1 MPYLSATATSAGE
14 SAGFVDIVVTL
25 DTPSTNSVSVTYDA
39 LNATANYHSS
49 TPDFQRVNG
58 TLVFAP
64 GETSKTVRV
73 NVVNNTLVESTELL
87 WFELSAPVN
96 ATVVQRL
103 TPVLL
108 VDNDATAGT
117 PAISVSDALV
127 DETARTAS
135 FFVTLNK
142 PSTLPVGVNF
152 ATAAHTDANTTA
164 TAGSDFGAA
173 SGLLSF
179 APGEVV
185 KTVTVPIINDSAQEL
200 DEYFTVQLSNPSNG
214 ALADASGLGNIAA
227 NDAPPAGAPYVTAR
241 ALVTDETSAL
251 QYVVIELSA
260 PSTNEVRID
269 FDIQN
274 GSANYHSSVPDFQR
288 VNGTLVFA
296 PGVTA
301 MTVAMPVIGDTA
313 AEGTELA
320 WVVLDTPVNASVPQR
335 LTPIFFFDNDATAG
349 VPALSVSDPVV
360 DEGAGRATFVVWMN
374 KPSIATVTVGY
385 ATADETTSTGG
396 DYRAATGML
405 TFAPG
410 EVVKTVTVDLVNDG
424 AAEQDEFFT
433 LKLINPGNATLA
445 DDAGRATI
453 GANDAAPAGMP
464 IVFVRPVAADE
475 SMAAQQVV
483 VQLSAPSGNE
493 VRVNFDMQNAT
504 GNYHSSIPDFQ
515 RHNGTLVFAP
525 GETTKVVNMPIT
537 GNTLA
542 EARELVWFVLDTPV
556 NAVVPQQLW
565 PVWLHDN
572 DGTAGT
578 PVASVTD
585 AVVDERAGYATF
597 FVSLD
602 RPATNLVSV
611 AWATADETTGAG
623 ADYRAASGTLQFA
636 PGETVKAVTID
647 IHDDGIAEPDEY
659 FRLQLGATSGA
670 TLGDAVG
677 GAVIGRND
685 TALVSRPQVNATPL
699 TIGEA
704 DTAASF
710 MIQLSAPSMNEVRV
724 NFDFANGTANY
735 HSSLPDF
742 QRHNGTLVFAPGETT
757 KVVVAPLTDDTSAE
771 GLETFSLNLSTPV
784 NATIG
789 QAQVSVTLVDDD
801 SGAKVFSGGFG
812 NDQYTVTSALD
823 RIAESPRGGTD
834 TVRSS
839 VSYTLPDNVERLV
852 LTGSATNGIGNA
864 AHNVFRG
871 NAGNNTFDGGAG
883 VDTAVFSGPR
893 ASYSYGGSTE
903 QRTVTGGGEGSDTLY
918 SIERLQF
925 SDTVLAGDTSPGQ
938 NTYLVYAMLN
948 AGFDSTP
955 LLSELSR
962 WVAYLDRQGS
972 TLELAQAM
980 ISYYAPGVP
989 DDALVAHLWST
1000 IVETPIPLDALML
1013 YSGLVADGTFTQA
1026 SLLDLVAT
1034 LDLNTVEIAGIV
1046 GQPVVLDPAF
1056 FAVPG

>member
-1 MPYLSATATSAGE
+1 MPYISAIATAAGE
-14 SAGFVDIVVTL
+14 SAGFVDVVVTL
-25 DTPSTNSVSVTYDA
+25 DAPSTNSISVSYDTQ
-39 LNATANYHSS
+39 NATANYHSS
-49 TPDFQRVNG
+49 QPDFQRVNG

-73 NVVNNTLVESTELL
+73 NVVANTLLENTELF

-96 ATVVQRL
+96 ATIVRRL

-108 VDNDATAGT
+108 VDNDSTAGT
-117 PAISVSDALV
+117 PAITVGDAIV
-127 DETARTAS
+127 DESARTAS
-135 FFVTLNK
+135 FLVTLNK
-142 PSTLPVGVNF
+142 PSTVPVSASY
-152 ATAAHTDANTTA
+152 ATAAGTA
-164 TAGSDFGAA
+164 TEGNDFTAA

-185 KTVTVPIINDSAQEL
+185 KVVTVPITDDSEHEL
-200 DEYFTVQLSNPSNG
+200 DEYFTLQLSNAGNA
-214 ALADASGLGNIAA
+214 ALADASGLATIVA
-227 NDAPPAGAPYVTAR
+227 NDAPPTGAPYVTAR
-241 ALVTDETSAL
+241 PLVTDETAAL

-274 GSANYHSSVPDFQR
+274 GTANYHSSVPDFQR

-301 MTVAMPVIGDTA
+301 MTVAMPVIGDST
-313 AEGTELA
+313 AEGPELA

-335 LTPIFFFDNDATAG
+335 LTPIFFVDNDATAG
-349 VPALSVSDPVV
+349 VPAISVSDPVV
-360 DEGAGRATFVVWMN
+360 DEGAGRATFMVWLN

-385 ATADETTSTGG
+385 ATADETTSAGI
-396 DYRAATGML
+396 DYRPATGTL
-405 TFAPG
+405 SFAPG
-410 EVVKTVTVDLVNDG
+410 EVVKTVIVDLVNDADTEG
-424 AAEQDEFFT
+424 DEFFT
-433 LKLINPGNATLA
+433 LLLSNPGNATLA
-445 DDAGRATI
+445 ENAGRAQV
-453 GANDAAPAGMP
+453 GASDAAPAASP
-464 IVFVRPVAADE
+464 YVFVRAAAADE
-475 SMAAQQVV
+475 SMGSQQIV
-483 VQLSAPSGNE
+483 VQLSAPSTNE
-493 VRVNFDMQNAT
+493 VRINFDMANAT
-504 GNYHSSIPDFQ
+504 GNYHSSVPDFQ
-515 RHNGTLVFAP
+515 RHNGTLIFAP
-525 GETTKVVNMPIT
+525 GETTKVVTLPVIN
-537 GNTLA
+537 NTTA
-542 EARELVWFVLDTPV
+542 EARELVWFELGTPV
-556 NAVVPQQLW
+556 NAVVPQRLW

-572 DGTAGT
+572 DAIAGT
-578 PVASVTD
+578 PVASVSD
-585 AVVDERAGYATF
+585 AAVDERGGYATF

-602 RPATNLVSV
+602 RPSTSLVSV
-611 AWATADETTGAG
+611 AYASVDETALAG

-636 PGETVKAVTID
+636 PGETVKAVQVD
-647 IHDDGIAEPDEY
+647 IHDDGIAEPDEF
-659 FRLQLGATSGA
+659 FRLQLGATDGA

-677 GAVIGRND
+677 GGTIGRND
-685 TALVSRPQVNATPL
+685 TALVSRPMVDATAL
-699 TIGEA
+699 TIGEG

-710 MIQLSAPSMNEVRV
+710 VVQLSAPSMNEVRV

-757 KVVVAPLTDDTSAE
+757 KVLLAPLTDDTSAE

-784 NATIG
+784 NATIA
-789 QAQVSVTLVDDD
+789 QSQVSVTLVDDD
-801 SGAKVFSGGFG
+801 SGAKVFSGGIG

-852 LTGSATNGIGNA
+852 LTGNAANGVGNA
-864 AHNVFRG
+864 GHNVFRG
-871 NAGNNTFDGGAG
+871 NAASNTFDGGAG
-883 VDTAVFSGPR
+883 SDTVVFNGPLGN
-893 ASYSYGGSTE
+893 YSYTGSL
-903 QRTVTGGGEGSDTLY
+903 QQLSVTGAGDGSDMLH
-918 SIERLQF
+918 SIERFQF
-925 SDTVLAGDTSPGQ
+925 TDTLLATDTSPGQ

-948 AGFDSTP
+948 AGFDTAP
-955 LLSELSR
+955 PVSELSR
-962 WVAYLDRQGS
+962 WVAFLDRQGS

-989 DDALVAHLWST
+989 DDALVTHLWST

-1026 SLLDLVAT
+1026 SLLELVST

-1056 FAVPG
+1056 FPMPG

>member
-1 MPYLSATATSAGE
+1 MPYISATATAAGE
-14 SAGFVDIVVTL
+14 SAGFVDIVVTM
-25 DTPSTNSVSVTYDA
+25 DTPSTNSVSVSYDT

-49 TPDFQRVNG
+49 QPDYQRANG

-73 NVVNNTLVESTELL
+73 NVVANTAIENTELF
-87 WFELSAPVN
+87 WFELTSPVN
-96 ATVVQRL
+96 ATIVRRL

-117 PAISVSDALV
+117 PALSASDALV
-127 DETARTAS
+127 DETARTAT
-135 FFVTLNK
+135 FLVTLNK
-142 PSTLPVGVNF
+142 PSTVPVSASY
-152 ATAAHTDANTTA
+152 ATAAGTA
-164 TAGSDFGAA
+164 TEGNDFTAA

-185 KTVTVPIINDSAQEL
+185 KVVTVPITDDSEHEL
-200 DEYFTVQLSNPSNG
+200 DEYFTLQLSNPGNA
-214 ALADASGLGNIAA
+214 ALADGSGLATIAA
-227 NDAPPAGAPYVTAR
+227 NDAPPTGAPYVTAR
-241 ALVTDETSAL
+241 ALVTDETAAL

-274 GSANYHSSVPDFQR
+274 GTANYHSSVPDFQR

-301 MTVAMPVIGDTA
+301 MTVAMPVIGDST
-313 AEGTELA
+313 AEGPELA

-335 LTPIFFFDNDATAG
+335 LTPIFFVDNDATAG
-349 VPALSVSDPVV
+349 VPAISVSDPVV
-360 DEGAGRATFVVWMN
+360 DEGAGRATFMVWLN

-385 ATADETTSTGG
+385 ATADDTTSAGI
-396 DYRAATGML
+396 DYRPATGTL
-405 TFAPG
+405 SFAPG
-410 EVVKTVTVDLVNDG
+410 EVVKTVTVDLVND
-424 AAEQDEFFT
+424 ADTEPDEFFT
-433 LKLINPGNATLA
+433 LVLSNPGNATLA
-445 DDAGRATI
+445 ENAGRALV
-453 GANDAAPAGMP
+453 GASDAAPAGSP
-464 IVFVRPVAADE
+464 YVFVRPVAADE
-475 SMAAQQVV
+475 SMGTQQVV
-483 VQLSAPSGNE
+483 VQLSAPSTNE
-493 VRVNFDMQNAT
+493 VRINFDMSNAT
-504 GNYHSSIPDFQ
+504 GNYHSSVPDFQ
-515 RHNGTLVFAP
+515 RHNGTLIFAP
-525 GETTKVVNMPIT
+525 GETTKVVTLPVIN
-537 GNTLA
+537 NTTA
-542 EARELVWFVLDTPV
+542 EPRELAWFELDTPV
-556 NAVVPQQLW
+556 NAVVPQRLW

-572 DGTAGT
+572 DAIAGT
-578 PVASVTD
+578 PVASVSD
-585 AVVDERAGYATF
+585 AVVDERGGFATF
-597 FVSLD
+597 FISLD
-602 RPATNLVSV
+602 RPSTSLVSV
-611 AWATADETTGAG
+611 AYASVDETALAG

-636 PGETVKAVTID
+636 PGETVKAVQVD
-647 IHDDGIAEPDEY
+647 IHDDGIAEPDEF

-677 GAVIGRND
+677 GGTIGRND
-685 TALVSRPQVNATPL
+685 TALVSRPMVDATAL
-699 TIGEA
+699 TIGEG

-710 MIQLSAPSMNEVRV
+710 VVHLSAPSMNEVRV

-742 QRHNGTLVFAPGETT
+742 QRINGTLVFAPGETT
-757 KVVVAPLTDDTSAE
+757 KVLVAALTDDTSAE

-784 NATIG
+784 NATIA
-789 QAQVSVTLVDDD
+789 QSQVSITLVDDD
-801 SGAKVFSGGFG
+801 SGAKVFSGGIG

-834 TVRSS
+834 TVRAG

-852 LTGSATNGIGNA
+852 LTGNAANGVGNA
-864 AHNVFRG
+864 GHNVFRG
-871 NAGNNTFDGGAG
+871 NAANNTFDGGAG
-883 VDTAVFSGPR
+883 VDTAIFNGPL
-893 ASYSYGGSTE
+893 ANYSYGGSTE
-903 QRTVTGGGEGSDTLY
+903 QRTVTGAGDGTDTLH

-925 SDTVLAGDTSPGQ
+925 TDTILAGDTSPGQ

-948 AGFDSTP
+948 AGFDTAP
-955 LLSELSR
+955 PTSELSR
-962 WVAYLDRQGS
+962 WVAFLDRQGS

-989 DDALVAHLWST
+989 DDALVTHLWST

-1026 SLLDLVAT
+1026 SLLELVST

-1046 GQPVVLDPAF
+1046 GQPVVLDPGF
-1056 FAVPG
+1056 FPVPG